1 MNLIPTISSDGK
13 LSDGKYIKAL
23 PFCKANHKSKKCSD
37 FYKKL
42 YEIKCSGFY
51 TCPYGLSCYLMIL
64 ESGAPLAFTGI
75 KERTSYD
82 KNKAKIPNQQTEGV
96 YNPVLQEAQVMDLI
110 DATLSIELKSD
121 SIRERESA
129 VAGISHEVK
138 KLNSQIK
145 ERSDLI
151 LQAYRL
157 IDDDVALSNED
168 LKKLRADIRT
178 IFVSSSM
185 IESRYELY
193 DYEKN
198 PDALS
203 QGRSF
208 HCNIYKKFDKIKRI
222 FQNYLKKGIP
232 INITGSSYDHI
243 KAYSSFELIP
253 LLLIENAIKYS
264 YQGNSVDIN
273 FVQHSDSSL
282 EITIDSYSP
291 YCSADELSYIF
302 DKGFRGK
309 NAKKVSSD
317 GSGIGLYFVKLLC
330 DLHGVEITAF
340 SNSNK
345 VTAINNVAYAPF
357 RIKLVFSN
365 TYTL

>member
-1 MNLIPTISSDGK
+1 MNLIPTISPNGE
-13 LSDGKYIKAL
+13 LSDGKYIKAI
-23 PFCKANHKSKKCSD
+23 PFCKSNHNSRKCAD
-37 FYKKL
+37 FYRRL
-42 YEIKCSGFY
+42 YETKSPGFY
-51 TCPYGLSCYLMIL
+51 TCPYGMSCYLMIS
-64 ESGAPLAFTGI
+64 ENGVPIVFTGM
-75 KERTSYD
+75 KERKSYD
-82 KNKAKIPNQQTEGV
+82 KSKAKIPNQQTEGV
-96 YNPVLQEAQVMDLI
+96 YNPVLQEAQIMDLI
-110 DATLSIELKSD
+110 DATLSIELAAD
-121 SIRERESA
+121 SLAERETA

-185 IESRYELY
+185 IEGRYELY

-264 YQGNSVDIN
+264 YQGNSVDIA
-273 FVQHSDSSL
+273 FVQHPNNCL

-291 YCSADELSYIF
+291 YCSADELSHIF

-330 DLHGVEITAF
+330 DLHDVEITAS
-340 SNSNK
+340 SNSSK

-357 RIKLVFSN
+357 RIKLVFSD
-365 TYTL
+365 TYNI

>member
-1 MNLIPTISSDGK
+1 MNLIPTMSFDGK
-13 LSDGKYIKAL
+13 LCDGKYIKAL
-23 PFCKANHKSKKCSD
+23 PFCKSNHMSKKCAD

-42 YEIKCSGFY
+42 FETGHPGFH
-51 TCPYGLSCYLMIL
+51 TCPYGMSCYLAV
-64 ESGAPLAFTGI
+64 SNNCSPQVFTCI
-75 KERTSYD
+75 KEKKSY
-82 KNKAKIPNQQTEGV
+82 NKAKAKTPNQQTESV
-96 YNPVLQEAQVMDLI
+96 YNPILQEEQVMDLI
-110 DATLSIELKSD
+110 NVTLSMQTALRALE
-121 SIRERESA
+121 ERESA
-129 VAGISHEVK
+129 VESISHEVK

-151 LQAYRL
+151 LQSYRL
-157 IDDDVALSNED
+157 IDDDAALSNED
-168 LKKLRADIRT
+168 LQKLRTDIRT

-185 IESRYELY
+185 IASRYELY

-198 PDALS
+198 PDVLS
-203 QGRSF
+203 QGRTF

-232 INITGSSYDHI
+232 INLTGSSYDHI

-253 LLLIENAIKYS
+253 LLIVENAIKYS

-273 FVQHSDSSL
+273 FLHHSCNCL

-291 YCSADELSYIF
+291 YCSSDEIDHIF

-309 NAKKVSSD
+309 NARKVSSD
-317 GSGIGLYFVKLLC
+317 GNGIGLYFVKLIC
-330 DLHGVEITAF
+330 DLHGVEITAS

-345 VTAINNVAYAPF
+345 ITAINNVAYAPF
-357 RIKLVFSN
+357 QIKLIFSD
-365 TYTL
+365 TYNI